1 MPFKEMYANDSYL
14 DGGKHMDHI
23 QQANPSLRLIKPQ
36 SLSAEIFNALTHGI
50 ATILSIF
57 GLILL
62 ILKGIESD
70 SVSTLV
76 SYIIYGSSNIILFLA
91 STLYHSLSYTKVC
104 IFFQKID
111 HSAIYL
117 LIAGTY
123 TPYLINVVGGGY
135 GYIFLAIIWLIAL
148 AGIIFEVLHLD
159 KYPRLS
165 TILYLGMG
173 WCAIFLIKPLL
184 TNADVN
190 GLLWLLIGGLL
201 YSVGT
206 IFYKQKS
213 KPWMHV
219 IWHVFVVAAAAAMF
233 VSIFFYA

>member
-1 MPFKEMYANDSYL
+1 MSFKEMHAHDSYL

-23 QQANPSLRLIKPQ
+23 QQANPSLRLTKPQ
-36 SLSAEIFNALTHGI
+36 SISAEVFNALTHGI
-50 ATILSIF
+50 ATILSAF
-57 GLILL
+57 GLFLL
-62 ILKGIESD
+62 ILKGIESH

-76 SYIIYGSSNIILFLA
+76 SYIIYGSSNILLFLA

-123 TPYLINVVGGGY
+123 TPYLINVVGGGF
-135 GYIFLAIIWLIAL
+135 GYTFLAIIWVIAL

-159 KYPRLS
+159 KFPKLS

-184 TNADVN
+184 ENAHMN
-190 GLLWLLIGGLL
+190 SLLWLILGGLL
-201 YSVGT
+201 YSAGT
-206 IFYKQKS
+206 IFYKQKT

-233 VSIFFYA
+233 ISIFFYA